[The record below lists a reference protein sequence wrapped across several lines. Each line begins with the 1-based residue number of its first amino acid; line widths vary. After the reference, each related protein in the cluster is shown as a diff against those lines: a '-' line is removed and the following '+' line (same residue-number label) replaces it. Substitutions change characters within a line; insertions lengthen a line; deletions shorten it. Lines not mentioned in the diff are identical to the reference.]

1 MCQVEAGFRGLVNRE
16 GSSADAPLP
25 TQAVSFPQR
34 STLPETGQCSG
45 GGGCSSVDIPL
56 KNGSKS
62 YEFHPPGSRS
72 GLGRCRGS
80 F

>member
-1 MCQVEAGFRGLVNRE
+1 MEAGFRVLVNRE
-16 GSSADAPLP
+16 GSLADAPLP
-25 TQAVSFPQR
+25 ERAVAIPQR
-34 STLPETGQCSG
+34 STPPETGQCSG

-56 KNGSKS
+56 QIGSTP
-62 YEFHPPGSRS
+62 YEFHPAGSRN